1 MALHVSVTY
10 EHYEAHILAESVMV
24 GNDAILRCSIPSFL
38 TDLVS
43 VVAWVDSLGS
53 QLGFPSGKPT
63 PPPSPLWKLRQIY
76 DIFA

>member
-38 TDLVS
+38 ADLVS

-53 QLGFPSGKPT
+53 QLGFPSGKP
-63 PPPSPLWKLRQIY
+63 PPPEIEAYL
-76 DIFA
+76 